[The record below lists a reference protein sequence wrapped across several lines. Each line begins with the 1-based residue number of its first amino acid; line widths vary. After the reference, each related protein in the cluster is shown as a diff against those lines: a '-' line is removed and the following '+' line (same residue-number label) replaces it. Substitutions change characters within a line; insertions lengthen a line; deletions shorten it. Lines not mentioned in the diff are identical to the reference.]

1 MTETPPTTPA
11 PVFCANHPNR
21 ETLLRCNICG
31 KPICTEC
38 AQRRPTGYSCKDC
51 MRGQQKRFE
60 NAKSLDYVLAA
71 VITAALAFIGSFI
84 ADILSFFIIFVAPII
99 GIIIVSAVQRVLKH
113 RRSRTLF
120 LVTAGAALL
129 GSLPLL
135 VIKLISFFGLAVSGG
150 LVYSILDLVWQG
162 VYAFLITTTIY
173 YRISGIQL

>member
-1 MTETPPTTPA
+1 MTETPPTSPA
-11 PVFCANHPNR
+11 PVYCANHPNR

-38 AQRRPTGYSCKDC
+38 AVRRPTGYSCKEC
-51 MRGQQKRFE
+51 VRGQQKRFE
-60 NAKSLDYVLAA
+60 NTRSLDFPLAA
-71 VITAALAFIGSFI
+71 IITALLAFIGSYI

-99 GIIIVSAVQRVLKH
+99 GIIIVSAVQRVIKH

-120 LVTAGAALL
+120 FVVAGAALL

-135 VIKLISFFGLAVSGG
+135 LVKVISFFGMAASGG
-150 LVYSILDLVWQG
+150 LAYGVLDLVWQG
-162 VYAFLITTTIY
+162 VYTFLVTSTVY

>member
-1 MTETPPTTPA
+1 MTETPPTTA
-11 PVFCANHPNR
+11 PVFCANHPQR

-38 AQRRPTGYSCKDC
+38 AVRRPTGYSCREC
-51 MRGQQKRFE
+51 VRGQQKRFE
-60 NAKSLDYVLAA
+60 NAQTYDYPLAI
-71 VITAALAFIGSFI
+71 VITGVLAFIGSFI

-99 GIIIVSAVQRVLKH
+99 GIIIVSAVQRVTKH

-120 LVTAGAALL
+120 LLTAGAALL

-135 VIKLISFFGLAVSGG
+135 IIKLISFFGAAAAGG
-150 LVYSILDLVWQG
+150 LAYGVLDLVWQG
-162 VYAFLITTTIY
+162 VYTFLIASTVY